1 MYAVADKLQRLE
13 PASLH
18 VTSNVENKNTR
29 NPTAAEM
36 ADSRRQ
42 INLDFG
48 GQGHRIILGV
58 RWQAWMYLASII
70 RRQMQFLLKA
80 GFTHATLEIAPSRC
94 NQGQICVPIP
104 ELARRRPTSR

>member
-48 GQGHRIILGV
+48 GQGHRII
-58 RWQAWMYLASII
+58 
-70 RRQMQFLLKA
+70 
-80 GFTHATLEIAPSRC
+80 
-94 NQGQICVPIP
+94 
-104 ELARRRPTSR
+104 